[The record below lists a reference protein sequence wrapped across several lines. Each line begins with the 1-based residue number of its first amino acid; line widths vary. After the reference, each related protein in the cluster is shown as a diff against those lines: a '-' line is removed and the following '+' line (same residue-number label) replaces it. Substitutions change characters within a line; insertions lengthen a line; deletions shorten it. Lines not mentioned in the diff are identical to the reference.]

1 MTPGLGAIWDTW
13 VCDEEYLWSIVLGLA
28 KAPAWPEVFDVT
40 TY

>member
-13 VCDEEYLWSIVLGLA
+13 VCDEHLWSIVLVLA